1 MLNVISAV
9 KEKLG
14 GNSHEPDE
22 SVDWLGKALGIYGDA
37 LPEIRDTVD
46 KMMDTRDPGRGEAR
60 TVDEMQR
67 LSRRVSDS
75 LIRQAAFKT
84 GAIGGITAAPVAIPV
99 IGALGTAAIGI
110 SADFTYLIRK
120 QVWLCYGI
128 SAAYDIRME
137 EEELKAVILAL
148 LGFSGSGQLSK
159 EIATRAVKEMV
170 NATASRFLRKGIVW
184 SASEVAAVLTP
195 RMVGRGYKLIPF
207 LGMPLSASVN
217 IASTIAVGNHARRYF
232 GSEGKG
238 VKTNE

>member
-1 MLNVISAV
+1 MLNLIGTV

-14 GNSHEPDE
+14 VKSDEPAE
-22 SVDWLGKALGIYGDA
+22 KTDWLAKALGIYGDA
-37 LPEIRDTVD
+37 LPEIRDKVG
-46 KMMDTRDPGRGEAR
+46 KMMETHEPDRGEKCTA
-60 TVDEMQR
+60 DEMQR

-75 LIRQAAFKT
+75 LIRRTAMKT
-84 GAIGGITAAPVAIPV
+84 GTVGGITAAPVAIPG
-99 IGALGTAAIGI
+99 IGALGTAVVGI

-159 EIATRAVKEMV
+159 EIAVRAVKEMV
-170 NATASRFLRKGIVW
+170 NATASRFLKKGIVW
-184 SASEVAAVLTP
+184 SASEVAAILTP
-195 RMVGRGYKLIPF
+195 RMVGKSYKFIPF

-217 IASTIAVGNHARRYF
+217 IASTIMVGNHARKYF
-232 GSEGKG
+232 GSEDSGDGNK
-238 VKTNE
+238 

>member
-1 MLNVISAV
+1 MLNMISVV

-14 GNSHEPDE
+14 VKSDEPDE
-22 SVDWLGKALGIYGDA
+22 KVDWLAKALGIYGDT
-37 LPEIRDTVD
+37 LPEIRDRVG
-46 KMMDTRDPGRGEAR
+46 KMMETADPTQGENR
-60 TVDEMQR
+60 TADHMQQ

-75 LIRQAAFKT
+75 LIRRAAMKT
-84 GAIGGITAAPVAIPV
+84 GAMGGITAAPVAIPG
-99 IGALGTAAIGI
+99 IGALGTAVVGI

-159 EIATRAVKEMV
+159 EIAVRAVKEMV
-170 NATASRFLRKGIVW
+170 DATASRFLRKGIVW

-195 RMVGRGYKLIPF
+195 RMVGRSYKFIPF

-217 IASTIAVGNHARRYF
+217 IASTIMVGNHARKYF
-232 GSEGKG
+232 GSEDSG
-238 VKTNE
+238 VQNK